1 MKIVIIG
8 AGEVGYHIAKA
19 LYQTNDVV
27 IVDQNEE
34 ACARADELDV
44 HVIHGNGAN
53 VSILH
58 EALENAGLLV
68 AVTGSDE
75 VNIVACMA
83 SKLTVHDA
91 TKLKT
96 VARVSNPDY
105 IDKPVAKRPKIG
117 IDIMV
122 CPELTLASEVAEILA
137 IPSAIDAELFADG
150 KVEMMEFVVP
160 SDHKI
165 VGKQMQDL
173 HLANCCIVSALFRD
187 AEVIIPH
194 GGDVIESN
202 DHIVVIGKPAAM
214 KEVRDLFGEKTGKRS
229 KVMIIGG
236 GVVGFYLAKMVA
248 NNELNN
254 QFDLK
259 IIESNKERSLEIA
272 EELPDVLVLNGDGT
286 DINLLKEEGI
296 SEMDVVI
303 SVTNSDEKNLLCAL
317 LAKQLGVKKVIARS
331 DRSDYVSLFEMVG
344 VDSAVSPRQ
353 ATVNEVLKLTF
364 GQGIESI
371 TTIEGEKAEIVEYTT
386 SKKSK
391 IVGKPLKNVKFPAG
405 AIVSMVVHNGNTVVP
420 RGEYVIEEGDRVV
433 VFCLQSANAEVE
445 KLFK

>member
-27 IVDQNEE
+27 IIDQNEE
-34 ACARADELDV
+34 ACERADELDV
-44 HVIHGNGAN
+44 HVLHGNGAN

-58 EALENAGLLV
+58 DILEGAGLLV

-75 VNIVACMA
+75 VNIVACMG
-83 SKLTVHDA
+83 SKLIARDKD
-91 TKLKT
+91 KLKT

-105 IDKPVAKRPKIG
+105 IDQPVTKRPQIG

-122 CPELTLASEVAEILA
+122 CPELSLASEVARILA
-137 IPSAIDAELFADG
+137 IPSAIDAEYFADG

-160 SDHKI
+160 ENHSLVNKH
-165 VGKQMQDL
+165 MQEL

-187 AEVIIPH
+187 SEVIIPH
-194 GGDVIESN
+194 GEDVIKGN
-202 DHIVVIGKPAAM
+202 DHIVVIGKPASM
-214 KEVRDLFGEKTGKRS
+214 TEVRDMFGEKVGKRS

-236 GVVGFYLAKMVA
+236 GIVGFYLAKLVA
-248 NNELNN
+248 KSE
-254 QFDLK
+254 FDLK
-259 IIESNKERSLEIA
+259 IIESNKERSMVIA

-303 SVTNSDEKNLLCAL
+303 SVTNSDEKNLLCSL

-353 ATVNEVLKLTF
+353 ATVSEVLKLTF
-364 GQGIESI
+364 GQGIESV
-371 TTIEGEKAEIVEYTT
+371 TTIEGEKAEIIEYTT

-391 IVGKPLKNVKFPAG
+391 IVGKPLKSVKFPPG
-405 AIVSMVVHNGNTVVP
+405 AIISMVVHKGNTVVP

-433 VFCLQSANAEVE
+433 VFSLQSANSEVE